1 MAPVDASG
9 GALFSVQPVIAVL
22 DVGGNTVSTAAASIQ
37 LSIHSGP
44 SRGAL
49 AGTLN
54 VPVVNGLAVFT
65 DVSLDI
71 AGGCSVLDSMLY
83 ELSACFVISTWG

>member
-1 MAPVDASG
+1 MTPVDASEG
-9 GALFSVQPVIAVL
+9 STFSVQPVIAVL
-22 DVGGNTVSTAAASIQ
+22 DAGGNTVSTAAAPIQ

-44 SRGAL
+44 SRGTL
-49 AGTLN
+49 AGTLS

-71 AGGCSVLDSMLY
+71 AG
-83 ELSACFVISTWG
+83 AWHA